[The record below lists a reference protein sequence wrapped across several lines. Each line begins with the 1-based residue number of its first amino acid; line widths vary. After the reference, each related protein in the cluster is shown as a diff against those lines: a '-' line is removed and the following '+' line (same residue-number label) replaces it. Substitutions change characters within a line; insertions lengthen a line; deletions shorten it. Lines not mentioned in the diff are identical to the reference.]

1 VEANHSLTR
10 GRISS
15 RRDLPQNVASIFSNE
30 SLDSVSVEVSLLV
43 GFSWELMNVF
53 EVVRTDFEAEGTV
66 IREDDPLLAGG
77 APFFFGRPLF
87 FPPFS
92 GEDFFLGLFLI
103 RVENTDSSIDFA
115 STVRLISW
123 KCAVISSLSSSGS
136 SWRTPSSIWEKD
148 MSEILLL
155 SDSTMVFFLLG

>member
-43 GFSWELMNVF
+43 GFSRELMNVF
-53 EVVRTDFEAEGTV
+53 DVDRTDFEAEGTV

-87 FPPFS
+87 FACFLRRRL
-92 GEDFFLGLFLI
+92 FFG
-103 RVENTDSSIDFA
+103 T
-115 STVRLISW
+115 ISHQ
-123 KCAVISSLSSSGS
+123 G
-136 SWRTPSSIWEKD
+136 
-148 MSEILLL
+148 
-155 SDSTMVFFLLG
+155 